1 MAKNEVIEILK
12 SFIFLLQTEGI
23 SVEKAYL
30 YGSYL
35 SGTATSDSD
44 IDILIV
50 TKNGNDD
57 YLAGKIWQLTRKIN
71 TRIEPYIVGSDR
83 FNSNDNSP
91 LIDLIKKTGLEIA

>member
-12 SFIFLLQTEGI
+12 SFIILLKSEGI
-23 SVEKAYL
+23 SVEKAFL

-35 SGTATSDSD
+35 SGAATNDSD
-44 IDILIV
+44 IDILVV
-50 TKNGNDD
+50 TTDGNDD

-71 TRIEPYIVGSDR
+71 TRIEPFIIGFDR

-91 LIDLIKKTGLEIA
+91 LIDLIKRTGLEIA

>member
-1 MAKNEVIEILK
+1 MAKNEVVEILK
-12 SFIFLLQTEGI
+12 SFIFLLQAEGI
-23 SVEKAYL
+23 SVEKAYF

-35 SGTATSDSD
+35 SGLATSDSD

-57 YLAGKIWQLTRKIN
+57 YLAGKIWQLTSKIN

-91 LIDLIKKTGLEIA
+91 LIDLIKQTGLEIA

>member
-12 SFIFLLQTEGI
+12 SFIFLLKSEGI

-35 SGTATSDSD
+35 SGSATNDSD
-44 IDILIV
+44 IDILVV
-50 TKNGNDD
+50 TNSGNDD

-71 TRIEPYIVGSDR
+71 TRIEPFIIGTDR

-91 LIDLIKKTGLEIA
+91 LIDLIKRTGLQIA